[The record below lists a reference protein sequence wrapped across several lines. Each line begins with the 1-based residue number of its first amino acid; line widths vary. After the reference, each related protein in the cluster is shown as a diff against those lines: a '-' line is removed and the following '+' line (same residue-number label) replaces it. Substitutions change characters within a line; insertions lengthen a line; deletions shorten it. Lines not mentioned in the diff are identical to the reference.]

1 MLRLYLFIYVFTKIV
16 IQRAIPLKDEVM
28 TLFIGL
34 INGDIIN
41 RKGVR
46 ALKYDK
52 QRTITC
58 RGRQSIHDNRC
69 FLVGVLEVAI
79 SHAESTSDDV
89 ERCYFAQRSRPLSVV
104 SVP

>member
-1 MLRLYLFIYVFTKIV
+1 M
-16 IQRAIPLKDEVM
+16 IQRVKLLKDKVM

-46 ALKYDK
+46 TLKYDK

-58 RGRQSIHDNRC
+58 SGRQRIHDNRC
-69 FLVGVLEVAI
+69 FPVVAGVLEVTI
-79 SHAESTSDDV
+79 SHAESMYVVCTSDDV
-89 ERCYFAQRSRPLSVV
+89 ERRYFAQRSRSLSVV